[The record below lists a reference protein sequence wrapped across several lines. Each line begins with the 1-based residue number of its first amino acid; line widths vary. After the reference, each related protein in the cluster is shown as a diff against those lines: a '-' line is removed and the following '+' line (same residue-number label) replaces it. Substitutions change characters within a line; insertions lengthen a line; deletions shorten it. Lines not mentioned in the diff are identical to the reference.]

1 MGRHKT
7 FTVEELWEKWQEFK
21 EKCDNNTI
29 NNKVNTINKVTE
41 GKKTTT
47 VKQDHKQSVRS
58 PISYTIEGF
67 CVFLGITRQAF
78 YETYC
83 KENTENLSEED
94 KEYLDIVELIKEESE
109 VDTRAKFE
117 TGQIN
122 SRLAP
127 LWMSKYG
134 YSQKC
139 ESKVDASMDAS
150 DKLSSILEQ
159 MQQ

>member
-7 FTVEELWEKWQEFK
+7 FTVEELQEKWEEFK
-21 EKCDNNTI
+21 KKCDNNTI
-29 NNKVNTINKVTE
+29 KNKVDTTKKVTE
-41 GKKTTT
+41 GEKTVTA
-47 VKQDHKQSVRS
+47 KQDLKQTVRS
-58 PISYTIEGF
+58 PITYTIEGF
-67 CVFLGITRQAF
+67 CVFLGISRQAF
-78 YETYC
+78 YSTYY
-83 KENTENLSEED
+83 KKNEENISEED
-94 KEYLDIVELIKEESE
+94 QEYVDIVEIMKEECE
-109 VDTRAKFE
+109 IDARAKFE

>member
-7 FTVEELWEKWQEFK
+7 FTVEELREKWAEFK
-21 EKCDNNTI
+21 DRCDNYTITNT
-29 NNKVNTINKVTE
+29 VNTKSKVTE
-41 GKKTTT
+41 GKKTST
-47 VKQDHKQSVRS
+47 VKQEQNQTAKS
-58 PISYTIEGF
+58 PITYTIEGF
-67 CVFLGITRQAF
+67 CVFLGISRQAF
-78 YETYC
+78 YNTYYKKNEENISET
-83 KENTENLSEED
+83 D
-94 KEYLDIVELIKEESE
+94 QEYVDIVELMKEECE
-109 VDTRAKFE
+109 IDARAKFE

-139 ESKVDASMDAS
+139 ESKVDTSVDAS

-159 MQQ
+159 LQQ

>member
-1 MGRHKT
+1 MARPKM
-7 FTVEELWEKWQEFK
+7 FTPAELLKKWEQFK
-21 EKCDNNTI
+21 EKCDNHTI
-29 NNKVNTINKVTE
+29 VNTVNTKSVTTE
-41 GKKTTT
+41 GKEKST
-47 VKQDHKQSVRS
+47 VKQDQTQTVRS

-83 KENTENLSEED
+83 KNNEDNLSEED
-94 KEYLDIVELIKEESE
+94 KEFLDIVEFIREESE
-109 VDTRAKFE
+109 IDVRSKFE
-117 TGQIN
+117 TGQLN

-139 ESKVDASMDAS
+139 ESKVNANVDPS

-159 MQQ
+159 LKQ